1 MVKALFDTN
10 ILIDYLRGISEAE
23 RELSRYETRAIST
36 ITWMEVIAGADPD
49 EEANIRA
56 WLRTFELVELD
67 SAIAERAVTLRKEK
81 RIRLPDAIVW
91 ASAQVKSLLLV
102 SRNTKDFPEDEP
114 GVRVPYKLRND

>member
-10 ILIDYLRGISEAE
+10 ILIDYLRGFAEAE
-23 RELSRYETRAIST
+23 RELSRYETRAISI

-56 WLRTFELVELD
+56 WLRTFELIELD

-114 GVRVPYKLRND
+114 GVRVPYKLRNV